1 MSSMAGA
8 GHATRRS
15 TFVERQLVALIWSSL
30 LLLFV
35 SLALFLLLR
44 RFSGALARPLPGA
57 GLIAASAAIAAIVA
71 VLRHQVLSTQY
82 LVHSM
87 DYLVDRPRHKQ
98 LFLGGL
104 GGVAVLL

>member
-1 MSSMAGA
+1 MSSAAGA
-8 GHATRRS
+8 VRVTGRLKD
-15 TFVERQLVALIWSSL
+15 VVRQLVALIWSSL

-57 GLIAASAAIAAIVA
+57 GLIVASATIATIVA
-71 VLRHQVLSTQY
+71 VLRQQVLSTQF
-82 LVHSM
+82 LALSM
-87 DYLVDRPRHKQ
+87 DYLVARPRHKQ

-104 GGVAVLL
+104 GGV